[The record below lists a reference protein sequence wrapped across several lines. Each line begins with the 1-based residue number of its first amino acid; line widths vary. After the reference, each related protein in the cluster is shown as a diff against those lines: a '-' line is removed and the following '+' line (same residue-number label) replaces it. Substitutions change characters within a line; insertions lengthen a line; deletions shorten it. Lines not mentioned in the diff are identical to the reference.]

1 MIFALLLVSQALYVH
16 FLFERFRR
24 KVYLDVMDFVIER
37 RKKES
42 GGNEDDDPSIEKR
55 AGLKLIRRM

>member
-1 MIFALLLVSQALYVH
+1 MIYAVVASLFVLQAVYVR
-16 FLFERFRR
+16 FLFESFRR

-42 GGNEDDDPSIEKR
+42 RVDDDDDDSKPKR
-55 AGLKLIRRM
+55 AHLKLV

>member
-1 MIFALLLVSQALYVH
+1 MIYAVVASLFVLQAVYVR

-37 RKKES
+37 RKEES
-42 GGNEDDDPSIEKR
+42 RVDEDDDKPKR
-55 AGLKLIRRM
+55 AHLKLV